1 MTKLDQTIAGCLVG
15 IALTTIPIDIA
26 EARRFRAGG
35 GIRSIGAGGQAIA
48 KSYTGNHLTV
58 DQLTTCLG
66 AERKLEKLGADLD
79 GRNQGLTSAQ
89 EAIQREKAAIE
100 QAQLRVDRYSQR
112 SIDGFNAMVEKFNAR
127 IASNRET
134 VAAYNRDV
142 ETQKAQASRFNSDC
156 GGKLYYEDDLGLAL
170 TRLGIAAD

>member
-1 MTKLDQTIAGCLVG
+1 MTKLEQAIAGCLVG
-15 IALTTIPIDIA
+15 IALSAIPIDIA
-26 EARRFRAGG
+26 EARRFRSGG

-58 DQLTTCLG
+58 AQLTTCLT
-66 AERKLEKLGADLD
+66 AERKLEKLNADLD
-79 GRNQGLTSAQ
+79 GRIQGITGAQ
-89 EAIQREKAAIE
+89 DAIQREKAALE

-112 SIDGFNAMVEKFNAR
+112 SIDSFNALVERFNAR

-142 ETQKAQASRFNSDC
+142 EIQKATTTSFNSDC
-156 GGKLYYEDDLGLAL
+156 GGKLYYEDDLALAV
-170 TRLGIAAD
+170 TNLGIVAD